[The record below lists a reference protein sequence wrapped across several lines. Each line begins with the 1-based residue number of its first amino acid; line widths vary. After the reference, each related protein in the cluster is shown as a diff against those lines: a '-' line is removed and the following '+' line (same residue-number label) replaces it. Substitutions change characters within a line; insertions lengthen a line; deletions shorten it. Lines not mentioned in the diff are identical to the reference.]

1 MEQSTILLKKTQ
13 TELQTMLPVL
23 PSKTINY
30 QNVTGRSRARSFL
43 MNFRTPMNTDS
54 ESDYSDMSI
63 ASSDDGDGDDMS
75 LHDPMDLSSDDD
87 DDDMMSTQEPMSV
100 ASSDDGDGDDMSLH
114 DPMDLSSDDDDM
126 MSTQEPMSVASS
138 DDGDGDDMSLHDPM
152 DLSSDDDDDDAM
164 SLHDPMDWTSNG
176 DDEMDWE
183 ATRFDAVGEVTFYM
197 SHLSVSNFSS
207 ASGGGSTFVRRSCRL
222 AANNKATLGSFLLP
236 SGDGRYLRRSARLR
250 RAT

>member
-1 MEQSTILLKKTQ
+1 MD
-13 TELQTMLPVL
+13 
-23 PSKTINY
+23 
-30 QNVTGRSRARSFL
+30 
-43 MNFRTPMNTDS
+43 TDS

-63 ASSDDGDGDDMS
+63 ASSDDDDGDAMS
-75 LHDPMDLSSDDD
+75 LHDPMDCTSDDD
-87 DDDMMSTQEPMSV
+87 DDDAMSTQEPMSI
-100 ASSDDGDGDDMSLH
+100 ASSDDD
-114 DPMDLSSDDDDM
+114 
-126 MSTQEPMSVASS
+126 
-138 DDGDGDDMSLHDPM
+138 DGDDMSLHDPM

-183 ATRFDAVGEVTFYM
+183 ATRFDAVGEVTFFM

-207 ASGGGSTFVRRSCRL
+207 ASGGGSTFVRRSCQL

-250 RAT
+250 

>member
-1 MEQSTILLKKTQ
+1 
-13 TELQTMLPVL
+13 
-23 PSKTINY
+23 
-30 QNVTGRSRARSFL
+30 
-43 MNFRTPMNTDS
+43 MNFRTPMDTDS
-54 ESDYSDMSI
+54 ESDYSDMSIASSDDDDDMMSVEEPMSI

-75 LHDPMDLSSDDD
+75 LHDPMSIASSDD
-87 DDDMMSTQEPMSV
+87 DDDMMSVEEPMSI
-100 ASSDDGDGDDMSLH
+100 ASSDDEDGDDMSLH
-114 DPMDLSSDDDDM
+114 DPMDWDS
-126 MSTQEPMSVASS
+126 
-138 DDGDGDDMSLHDPM
+138 
-152 DLSSDDDDDDAM
+152 DDDAM
-164 SLHDPMDWTSNG
+164 SLHDPMDWTSDG

-183 ATRFDAVGEVTFYM
+183 ATRFDAVGEVTFFM

>member
-1 MEQSTILLKKTQ
+1 M
-13 TELQTMLPVL
+13 
-23 PSKTINY
+23 
-30 QNVTGRSRARSFL
+30 
-43 MNFRTPMNTDS
+43 FRTPMNTDS

-164 SLHDPMDWTSNG
+164 SLHDPMDWNSDG

-183 ATRFDAVGEVTFYM
+183 ATRFDAVGEVTFFM

-222 AANNKATLGSFLLP
+222 AANDKATLGSFLLP

-250 RAT
+250 